1 MAPGVRLENGP
12 SCFAK
17 ERELTPLGR
26 EDPTVRNDIIQPLQS
41 ATAIGEEG
49 PEPIYI
55 GPIAQQGLMRSLQ
68 FHIIMSRC
76 FELDSSVALS
86 E

>member
-1 MAPGVRLENGP
+1 MAPGVRLENRP

-17 ERELTPLGR
+17 EHELTPLGQ
-26 EDPTVRNDIIQPLQS
+26 EDPTVRNDIIQPVCHS
-41 ATAIGEEG
+41 HR
-49 PEPIYI
+49 
-55 GPIAQQGLMRSLQ
+55 PIAQQGLMRSLQ